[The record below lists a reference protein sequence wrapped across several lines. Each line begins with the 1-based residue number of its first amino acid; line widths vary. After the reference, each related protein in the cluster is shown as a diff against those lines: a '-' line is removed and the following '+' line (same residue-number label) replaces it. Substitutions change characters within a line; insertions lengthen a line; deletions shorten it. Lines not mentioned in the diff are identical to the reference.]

1 VNQPYNHAHDH
12 AQRLA
17 RRHERDLLWAKERR
31 RQREREI
38 ATARRLLAM
47 RRTTL
52 ARTTVQ
58 VTSILLLVIV
68 AGFWCLSSIGLP
80 DVWMMRILW
89 LAAALVVTV
98 LIGAL
103 MSLSK
108 LKARRAAAR
117 SVLRS
122 HEARLSH
129 TQYHIDESV
138 HSFVDSRVDV
148 WNTRVTHLV

>member
-1 VNQPYNHAHDH
+1 MNQPYNHAHDH

-38 ATARRLLAM
+38 ASARRLLATK
-47 RRTTL
+47 RTTL
-52 ARTTVQ
+52 ARKTVQ
-58 VTSILLLVIV
+58 ITSILLLVIV
-68 AGFWCLSSIGLP
+68 VGTWCLSSIGLP
-80 DVWMMRILW
+80 DVWMTRVLW

-98 LIGAL
+98 LIGTL
-103 MSLSK
+103 MSLFK
-108 LKARRAAAR
+108 VKARRAAAR

-122 HEARLSH
+122 HAARLSH

>member
-1 VNQPYNHAHDH
+1 MNQPYNHAHDH

-38 ATARRLLAM
+38 ASARRLLATK
-47 RRTTL
+47 RVTL
-52 ARTTVQ
+52 ARPTIQ
-58 VTSILLLVIV
+58 VSVILWSVI
-68 AGFWCLSSIGLP
+68 AAAYWWLSTLRLP
-80 DVWMMRILW
+80 DVWMTRIDW

-103 MSLSK
+103 MSLYK
-108 LKARRAAAR
+108 VKARRSAAR
-117 SVLRS
+117 AVLRS
-122 HEARLSH
+122 HAARLSH